1 MPDSHLTMGDAY
13 RELLTPA
20 DEIAWRTAR
29 AQAALG
35 AEGLDALFII
45 QNADLYYFAG
55 TVQDGLLAIPAA
67 GDPLFLVRR
76 VLERAR
82 EESPLRRIVPVESP
96 REYPARLAEHGIHP
110 LRRVGLELDVMPAAQ
125 YGRQVRAFPQVE
137 FEDASPL
144 IRRVRAVKRPWELEQ
159 MRRAA
164 AIQDRMVRRLC
175 GVAKPGMTELE
186 LALEMEGAGR
196 RAGHQGLIRFRRFN
210 AEVFIGHL
218 LAGPSATVPAFL
230 DAPTGGWGPGPALGN
245 GAGARPIRAHEPILC
260 DLNGCFNG
268 YHSDQTRT
276 LAIGGLPPEMVRA
289 FAACRAI
296 LDAAQGWLR
305 PGVPASE
312 VYASCVALADR
323 LGFAETFMGHGATK
337 VSYVGHGVGV
347 EIDELP
353 VLAPGVPTPLEPGMV
368 IAVEP
373 KIVFPGRGMVGV
385 EDQFVVGE
393 GSGEAAPIN
402 VTPRDLIVL

>member
-1 MPDSHLTMGDAY
+1 MSDCQPTMPEHFRD
-13 RELLTPA
+13 LLTPPA
-20 DEIAWRTAR
+20 EIAWRTAR
-29 AQAALG
+29 AQAAMA
-35 AEGLDALFII
+35 AEGLDALFIV
-45 QNADLYYFAG
+45 QNADLYYFTG
-55 TVQDGLLAIPAA
+55 TIQDGLLAIPTA
-67 GDPLFLVRR
+67 GDPVFLVRR
-76 VLERAR
+76 VVERAR

-96 REYPARLAEHGIHP
+96 REYAARLADHGIQP
-110 LRRVGLELDVMPAAQ
+110 LRRVGLELDVVPAAQ
-125 YGRQVRAFPQVE
+125 YLRQVRAFPDVE
-137 FEDASPL
+137 FVDASSL
-144 IRRVRAVKRPWELEQ
+144 IRGVRAVKRPWEVAQ

-175 GVAKPGMTELE
+175 EVAKPGMTELE
-186 LALEMEGAGR
+186 LALEMEAEGR

-210 AEVFIGHL
+210 AEVFVGHL

-230 DAPTGGWGPGPALGN
+230 DAPTGGWGPGPALPN
-245 GAGARPIRAHEPILC
+245 GAGARPVRTHEPILC

-276 LAIGGLPPEMVRA
+276 LAIGGLPPEMVQA
-289 FAACRAI
+289 FAACCTI
-296 LDAAQGWLR
+296 LEAAQEWLS

-312 VYASCVALADR
+312 IYARCVDLADR
-323 LGFAETFMGHGATK
+323 LGFAETFMGQGATR
-337 VSYVGHGVGV
+337 VAYAGHGVGV

-353 VLAPGVPTPLEPGMV
+353 VLAQGVPTPLEPGMV

-393 GSGEAAPIN
+393 RDGETTPIN